1 MTDTSSL
8 PPRFMMGR
16 KPMRP
21 EGERFPIPYL
31 HELDAEVG
39 PDVAVTYPVDVSQ
52 GITDWLMLGNGP
64 DPTLTI
70 VTPNGP
76 GGPVGNCF
84 YAGKDHDKMLSGYQ
98 PTANGTVG
106 QYDIYEADSQ
116 GVSLGQEQDEGVVMA
131 DALLWCHTHNE
142 AGLLVPPGQGDVVL
156 FAPVHPDTLGQV
168 MAKYQRGVLM
178 GVNLTGC
185 DQSSFPIWNVTPS
198 CQPNSANGH
207 VVLGVVLNGPI
218 GTPQGS
224 GVPISW
230 AQRVTADA
238 AWMDACPEEFWMILT
253 SQDREKMGS
262 AAFDS
267 LAVTL
272 AALPG
277 ATGTGA

>member
-142 AGLLVPPGQGDVVL
+142 AGLLVPPGQGDVE
-156 FAPVHPDTLGQV
+156 PVSYTHLDVYKRQL
-168 MAKYQRGVLM
+168 
-178 GVNLTGC
+178 
-185 DQSSFPIWNVTPS
+185 
-198 CQPNSANGH
+198 
-207 VVLGVVLNGPI
+207 
-218 GTPQGS
+218 
-224 GVPISW
+224 
-230 AQRVTADA
+230 
-238 AWMDACPEEFWMILT
+238 
-253 SQDREKMGS
+253 
-262 AAFDS
+262 
-267 LAVTL
+267 
-272 AALPG
+272 LPG
-277 ATGTGA
+277 AELAGPSRPRADRHGGRRHLVRCVCSWHQRHRHLQRLLLTAMGTP